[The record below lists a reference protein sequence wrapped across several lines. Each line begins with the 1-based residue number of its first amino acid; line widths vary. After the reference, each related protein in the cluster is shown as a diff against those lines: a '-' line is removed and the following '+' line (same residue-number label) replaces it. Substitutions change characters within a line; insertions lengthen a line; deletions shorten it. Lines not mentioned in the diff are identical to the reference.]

1 MQLIAKAVYVFF
13 QIHKY
18 QLNLQARLQDIDSAA
33 SYIYMQI
40 ITSNRNYQAIFD
52 PDQFNGDLTY
62 FYMSISAVDVD
73 KTIEKVESYKDKSL
87 RLPKPSGYKILVAL
101 PNIEERTEGG
111 IIKPD
116 SVIEKES
123 TAANIGFVMALGPD
137 AYVDKDKFPSGAWC
151 NVGDY
156 VCYGKH
162 TGTKLLYKGVRFI
175 LLFDDQITMVVGDP
189 KDLDP
194 TFNLT
199 KGSA

>member
-1 MQLIAKAVYVFF
+1 MLPKKKRI
-13 QIHKY
+13 
-18 QLNLQARLQDIDSAA
+18 N
-33 SYIYMQI
+33 
-40 ITSNRNYQAIFD
+40 
-52 PDQFNGDLTY
+52 
-62 FYMSISAVDVD
+62 MSISAVDVD

-151 NVGDY
+151 KEGDFVVMRTY
-156 VCYGKH
+156 S
-162 TGTKLLYKGVRFI
+162 GTRMFVDGEEFRMLNDDSIEGV
-175 LLFDDQITMVVGDP
+175 VADP
-189 KDLDP
+189 RG
-194 TFNLT
+194 FSRAN
-199 KGSA
+199 